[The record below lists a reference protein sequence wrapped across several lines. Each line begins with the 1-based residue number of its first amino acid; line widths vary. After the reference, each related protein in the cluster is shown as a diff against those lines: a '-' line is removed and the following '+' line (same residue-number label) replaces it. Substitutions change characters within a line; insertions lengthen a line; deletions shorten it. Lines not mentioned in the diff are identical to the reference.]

1 MKNNIEGK
9 ITNNNI
15 NYTEKDIKSLEP
27 LCPEEIGKV
36 PLGIKQNRI
45 RMENLEDFP
54 DRLPTSGLMP
64 YPIDEDDFIGQFE
77 SKKNIYLTLAHAFN
91 KAMERIEELE
101 KQVVDLTKK

>member
-15 NYTEKDIKSLEP
+15 NYTDKDVKSLEP

-36 PLGIKQNRI
+36 PFGVKQNRV
-45 RMENLEDFP
+45 RLESVAEFP
-54 DRLPTSGLMP
+54 ERLPTNGLMP
-64 YPIDEDDFIGQFE
+64 YPIDEHDFIGQLE
-77 SKKNIYLTLAHAFN
+77 SKKNIYLTFAHAFN

-101 KQVVDLTKK
+101 KQVSDLTKK